1 MVNAEFTKIKL
12 FIQKGIDKKQNSC
25 YNTVIG
31 TKDIK
36 TQQKKRGKNMKVF
49 IKDEKKIVTITFTY
63 WEKGTSGFSDD
74 GHWSGDCANDVLGD
88 VRLPVSDAEVY
99 FGTRE
104 DIDAMLDFL
113 DEYAMDSE
121 YEWNVSIED
130 EIVSDIYYK
139 LLCED

>member
-1 MVNAEFTKIKL
+1 MVNVEFTKIKL

-63 WEKGTSGFSDD
+63 WREGTSGFSDD

-121 YEWNVSIED
+121 YEWSVDIED
-130 EIVSDIYYK
+130 EIVSDTYYK